1 MPSLIIVSSQESVH
15 AGAAETCRRWDM
27 PFQISS
33 LTSCDSVPGL
43 GYEENLTVVLL
54 DQQFRAQ
61 WTEYHYPVDSPNLYV
76 ILLVDEVT
84 SAGYRD
90 AFSQGFADVIA
101 YNDLDRLPTGL
112 SRIQACYERGERR
125 QIAELRTAL
134 ENISRAVILLD
145 MDTTIRIFNRQA
157 AEFNRQFY
165 GIETRV
171 GVRLIDL
178 MPETAQAM
186 FRERFD
192 AALSGQPITVDVRLR
207 DGLHD
212 FSFEFL
218 PVRSTDNRV
227 SGVTIIYEDITER
240 KTFERQFQLFSS
252 VYQTMTDAVIVTDL
266 EYKVVAW
273 NAAAEKLYGWRAD
286 DVIGR
291 SVGGLLQTEFESI
304 EAVQQSQTTLSETG
318 KWEAPNVVQHRRD
331 GTPIWVSTTVTLLK
345 DSKGVPHSIVAC
357 NQDIT
362 EQHHAEQALRAA
374 LAREHELNTLKTRFV
389 SMASHEFRTPLAT
402 ILTAAETVSIYR
414 HRMMNSQIDERL
426 DRIRQQVLH
435 MTGIIEDVLQLTR
448 LEADHVP
455 LRMVY
460 ADYAAFCRDIAAGI
474 ESGASENR
482 RLALNGAHA
491 PIYTHFDQRLMRQ
504 AITNVITN
512 ALKYS
517 PPETRV
523 ELTLKQENEH
533 ILLDVRDYGIGIPE
547 DELPRL
553 FEPFHRATNVGAISG
568 TGLGLSITK
577 QAIDRHGGSITIQSA
592 PDHGT
597 TVTLMIP
604 VILTSASGDMQ
615 SPPMG

>member
-61 WTEYHYPVDSPNLYV
+61 WTAYHYPVDSPNLYV
-76 ILLVDEVT
+76 ILLVDEIT

-145 MDTTIRIFNRQA
+145 TDTTIRIFNRQA

-178 MPETAQAM
+178 MPEMAQAM

-252 VYQTMTDAVIVTDL
+252 VYQTMTDAVI
-266 EYKVVAW
+266 
-273 NAAAEKLYGWRAD
+273 
-286 DVIGR
+286 
-291 SVGGLLQTEFESI
+291 
-304 EAVQQSQTTLSETG
+304 VQQSQTTLSETG

-482 RLALNGAHA
+482 RLTLNGAHA

-517 PPETRV
+517 PAETRV